1 MPGCPTGETPV
12 LRRLHVGQNI
22 NVDQGVADCVVFA
35 ADDRS
40 GISWWALDDD
50 GRLIIV
56 RRGEAA
62 GLNFGLLTILP
73 VIVRGEQ
80 RAIPIVHLEDWI
92 GQNVGHTKLAQG
104 RSKSAHDYLYY
115 SIAADKTGDHDVLIS
130 IDKTADA
137 DVGKSNRHRVIQVV
151 SFHQAYPGGVI
162 FAAHDGGVITRRKVI
177 AENGGF
183 LVIGRS
189 LSCRTNRGLLRIFPI
204 IVRLKETAV
213 SSV

>member
-12 LRRLHVGQNI
+12 LRRLHVGKNI

-80 RAIPIVHLEDWI
+80 RAIP
-92 GQNVGHTKLAQG
+92 
-104 RSKSAHDYLYY
+104 
-115 SIAADKTGDHDVLIS
+115 
-130 IDKTADA
+130 
-137 DVGKSNRHRVIQVV
+137 HR
-151 SFHQAYPGGVI
+151 AP
-162 FAAHDGGVITRRKVI
+162 
-177 AENGGF
+177 
-183 LVIGRS
+183 
-189 LSCRTNRGLLRIFPI
+189 RGLDRPE
-204 IVRLKETAV
+204 RWAHQTG
-213 SSV
+213 SG